1 MGGWQEKVCPGC
13 ISETVRCESW
23 YLVGTLVG
31 GVGVQR
37 HGMTLI

>member
-13 ISETVRCESW
+13 ISETVRCKN
-23 YLVGTLVG
+23 LILIGTLAG
-31 GVGVQR
+31 GVGVQC